1 MTRLHRPL
9 MTIKLC
15 YTFLYLDHDKFP
27 LLGSSIWPLL
37 PETQI
42 DLIVRSD
49 WCLTTL
55 LSYHT
60 CTANKKDIF
69 IKKNAFPQV
78 LKLIL
83 HCRPHLPTLI
93 LRHGPNR

>member
-1 MTRLHRPL
+1 MTRLHHPL

-42 DLIVRSD
+42 DLIVRSA
-49 WCLTTL
+49 WCLATL

-60 CTANKKDIF
+60 CTANKKRYIY
-69 IKKNAFPQV
+69 KKMLFHRCSNSFYIAGHMQ
-78 LKLIL
+78 
-83 HCRPHLPTLI
+83 PT
-93 LRHGPNR
+93 

>member
-42 DLIVRSD
+42 DLIVRSA
-49 WCLTTL
+49 WCLATL

-60 CTANKKDIF
+60 CTANKKIY
-69 IKKNAFPQV
+69 IYKKKMLFHRCSNSFYIAGHTCP
-78 LKLIL
+78 
-83 HCRPHLPTLI
+83 P
-93 LRHGPNR
+93 